1 MEKTLCDTIIIGAGA
16 AGLTCAAAAGR
27 RGRRVAVVDHAD
39 AAGIKI
45 DISGGG
51 RCNFT
56 NRDVTPDHF
65 WSDNEHFC
73 KSALAR
79 YRPELILD
87 LADRHDIAWHEKR
100 EGRIFCRGP
109 ASQITAMLLEE
120 CDLPDVSIH
129 LGCGIDDV
137 SVAKNGGGSDG
148 SFRVATG
155 PSLFGAPSLV
165 VATGGLSRPGLGA
178 TDLGHSLAEKF
189 GLRVVPPRPGL
200 VPFTFFPADRDRFAP
215 LAGSSAHA
223 CVTCGRRSFRGSVL
237 FTHVGLSGPAIL
249 QASCCWK
256 PEETLTID
264 LLPGTT
270 VTDLVTTARKKG
282 DMRHLKTILSRRV
295 PKRLVETL
303 CGDLLDRR
311 PGGMYGRDELEK
323 IASALQEWRI
333 VPEDTEGYEKAEVTL
348 GGVDTR
354 ELSSKTME
362 SRKVSGL
369 FFVGEV
375 IDVTGRLGGY
385 NLHWAWASGTA
396 AGEAV

>member
-1 MEKTLCDTIIIGAGA
+1 MEKVFCDVIIIGAGA

-27 RGRRVAVVDHAD
+27 RGKRVAVIDHAN
-39 AAGIKI
+39 AAGLKI

-51 RCNFT
+51 CCNFT
-56 NRDVTPDHF
+56 NRDVTPGHF

-79 YRPELILD
+79 YRPDRILD
-87 LADRHDIAWHEKR
+87 LADRYDIAWHEKE

-120 CDLPDVSIH
+120 CNLPDVSIH
-129 LGCGIDDV
+129 LGCGIDNV
-137 SVAKNGGGSDG
+137 SAMGSENDG
-148 SFRVATG
+148 SEGFRVTAG
-155 PSLFGAPSLV
+155 SSRFEAPSLV

-178 TDLGHSLAEKF
+178 TDLGHALAQQL

-200 VPFTFFPADRDRFAP
+200 VPFTFFPVDRDRFAP

-223 CVTCGRRSFRGSVL
+223 CVTCGPLTFRGSIL

-256 PEETLTID
+256 PEEALTID

-270 VTDLVTTARKKG
+270 VSNLVETARRKA
-282 DMRHLKTILSRRV
+282 DMRHLKTILSRRA

-303 CGDLLDRR
+303 CGDLLDNR
-311 PGGMYGRDELEK
+311 PGGMYGQSTLKK
-323 IASALQEWRI
+323 ITSALQEWRI
-333 VPEDTEGYEKAEVTL
+333 VPKDTEGYEKAEVTL

-354 ELSSKTME
+354 DLSSKTME

-375 IDVTGRLGGY
+375 VDITGRLGGY

-396 AGEAV
+396 AGEMA